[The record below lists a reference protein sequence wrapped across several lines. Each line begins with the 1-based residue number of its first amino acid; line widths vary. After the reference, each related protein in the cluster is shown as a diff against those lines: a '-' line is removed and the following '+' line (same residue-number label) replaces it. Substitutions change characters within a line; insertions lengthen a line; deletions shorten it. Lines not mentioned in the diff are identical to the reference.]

1 MLLTMNK
8 GSGVF
13 RTSSPSQASQ
23 DEYAVRDFVTS
34 EREGRGWG
42 ENEIISN
49 GENTADIKEK
59 HGNGNINNIATYK
72 GERLEG
78 KFFSRNVISKPKSP
92 FCLSV

>member
-34 EREGRGWG
+34 EGVGGDGRA
-42 ENEIISN
+42 
-49 GENTADIKEK
+49 ENTADIKENY
-59 HGNGNINNIATYK
+59 GNGNINNIATYK

-78 KFFSRNVISKPKSP
+78 KFVSRNVISKLKSP